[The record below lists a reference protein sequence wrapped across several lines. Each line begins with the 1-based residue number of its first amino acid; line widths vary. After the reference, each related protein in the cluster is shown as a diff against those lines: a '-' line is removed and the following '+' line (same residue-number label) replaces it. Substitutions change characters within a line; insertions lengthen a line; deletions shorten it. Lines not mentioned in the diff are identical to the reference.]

1 MFGCVLKWSRDIN
14 TRRSRKRSKR
24 VMDKYEQTKESSRHN
39 WGCTLESTR
48 LHHLIKYLYL
58 GSSWYGAKHC

>member
-1 MFGCVLKWSRDIN
+1 
-14 TRRSRKRSKR
+14 
-24 VMDKYEQTKESSRHN
+24 MDKYEQTKESSRHN
-39 WGCTLESTR
+39 WGYTLESTR